1 MVTSISRPTSHV
13 FLGRGR
19 QSEGCIQRKEQSD
32 YDVGDSNTG
41 KKSSGGICLPL
52 QSQIASQILQ
62 RTSQPSHSHGDSP
75 RKSEQ
80 DWAVGGLDYVILA
93 GE

>member
-41 KKSSGGICLPL
+41 KKIVRGHLSATAVTDRLTNIAKDITAFP
-52 QSQIASQILQ
+52 QSWGYPQ
-62 RTSQPSHSHGDSP
+62 
-75 RKSEQ
+75 
-80 DWAVGGLDYVILA
+80 A
-93 GE
+93 GRWGAWTMLY